1 MTDAMQ
7 DYADTI
13 NSQPAYDG
21 STPNWDGSE
30 EQARKHY
37 DFTPQMAQAFG
48 SFENYMAYLQEHQAA
63 RAANVAANQ
72 QAMIDDP
79 LQNEIANTQGGLMG
93 WYGAQVAAGN
103 DPNAMLE
110 GGSLMQAQESWNQLN
125 QELWDKYTNG
135 SVSMDSFTDEKGDK
149 YTWNGTSFNRYEQG
163 SDQGWDLFSSLLT
176 SAATGILGAGI
187 APAIAG
193 SLGVTSA
200 TGIGAIQGATGAT
213 LGGAI
218 AGDIDPKSILI
229 AAAMGGL
236 NPGGT
241 LSNQLGV
248 SPDSFAGGF
257 IGGGVNTLVGDG
269 LRTGD
274 LDLQNALTSGLIQG
288 GINSVSNLIQN
299 INGNSPEALMESE
312 AARHEADYKRANGG
326 SLEGYVPLTET
337 QLFDLAMANPLV
349 NKSNLGA
356 LVGEGGLLPFIPE
369 LPLEGL
375 INLKELLLGHQ
386 DGTSLFLGPNGNYL
400 THAELIAAGQDPV
413 SVFQATLGGGPG
425 IDGYTHAGYVDNP
438 PSLIDKITGKITEL
452 VNQTPLGPAIGGMM
466 DAAAAEAF
474 KNQYGFYAADDPTL
488 AQQVVAY
495 GPLEEN
501 YSYADNPRGNSEM
514 FGTTYTNGN
523 YTQGLQTLIDA
534 ATGTR
539 SAITVTADQIAAVNE
554 AGDAAREQQQQ
565 LLNNGYIINLGDEPL
580 QTLPGAENNAFW
592 EQFLASFNNNGAE
605 EVASTAPGDT
615 TTLPGSDIPFEVGDE
630 VTDEVDDSVDNSVDN
645 NTNVVVDDTNT
656 QTDLPSNPNYRR
668 NQITEMLGSTIASL
682 PAQLPA
688 SSTPTLPGIDPRS
701 NPNNGVNPEWGD
713 LYKYKQLEKWKKA
726 RDRQYAGIAGL
737 LQQQGNPLNS
747 TKRKYTQRQKSDMGL
762 LS

>member
-1 MTDAMQ
+1 MSDAMQ
-7 DYADTI
+7 EYADTI

-30 EQARKHY
+30 EQARKNY

-48 SFENYMAYLQEHQAA
+48 SFENYMAYLQEFEAA
-63 RAANVAANQ
+63 RAANVAANN

-103 DPNAMLE
+103 DPKAMLE

-149 YTWNGTSFNRYEQG
+149 YSWNGTSFNRYEQG
-163 SDQGWDLFSSLLT
+163 SDQGWDLFTSLIT
-176 SAATGILGAGI
+176 SAATGVLGAGI

-193 SLGVTSA
+193 SLGVQSA
-200 TGIGAIQGATGAT
+200 AGIGAIQGATGAT
-213 LGGAI
+213 IGGAI
-218 AGDIDPKSILI
+218 NGDIDPKSILI
-229 AAAMGGL
+229 SAAMGGL

-241 LSNQLGV
+241 VSNQLGLN
-248 SPDSFAGGF
+248 PESFAGGF
-257 IGGGVNTLVGDG
+257 VGGGINTLVGDG

-274 LDLQNALTSGLIQG
+274 LDLQSALTSGLLQG

-299 INGNSPEALMESE
+299 INENSPEALMAQE
-312 AARHEADYKRANGG
+312 AEIHKANYKAATG

-337 QLFDLAMANPLV
+337 QLYDMAMANPLV

-356 LVGEGGLLPFIPE
+356 LIGEGGLLPFIPE

-375 INLKELLLGHQ
+375 INLKDKLMGYENGTELF
-386 DGTSLFLGPNGNYL
+386 TGPNGNLL
-400 THAELIAAGQDPV
+400 TPADLLAEGLDPGAV
-413 SVFQATLGGGPG
+413 YQASQGGGAG
-425 IDGYTHAGYVDNP
+425 IDGYTHAGIQT
-438 PSLIDKITGKITEL
+438 SETLLGQLTDKITNA
-452 VNQTPLGPAIGGMM
+452 VNQTPLGPAIGGFM

-474 KNQYGFYAADDPTL
+474 KNQYGFYPQDDPGL
-488 AQQVVAY
+488 AAQVSAY

-514 FGTTYTNGN
+514 YGTTYTNGN

-534 ATGTR
+534 ATGLP
-539 SAITVTADQIAAVNE
+539 SAITVSADRVDQINE

-565 LLNNGYIINLGDEPL
+565 LLNNGYIINLGDEQL

-605 EVASTAPGDT
+605 EVASTVPGNNST
-615 TTLPGSDIPFEVGDE
+615 TEVE
-630 VTDEVDDSVDNSVDN
+630 VEVDDEVDDTVDNSVDN
-645 NTNVVVDDTNT
+645 TTSELGTDTNT
-656 QTDLPSNPNYRR
+656 QTQLPSNPDYRR

-682 PAQLPA
+682 PEQLPA
-688 SSTPTLPGIDPRS
+688 SSTPTLPGLDPRS

-713 LYKYKQLEKWKKA
+713 LYKYKRLEKWKKA

-737 LQQQGNPLNS
+737 LQQQGNPIND